1 MLWYISTHLKA
12 SAFKGE
18 NNIFPFFT
26 LAGLSQREQ
35 LGRRKSRV
43 TRVDCTKWNFPGSAD
58 SLAVL
63 SGAESCS
70 AWVKWNSKT
79 KHYELFI
86 SSKIPVSSPDA
97 AEAQI
102 TLSKIPIGQPKEPVL
117 TTAHSCQHTLCL
129 QQTKSWNKKENEK
142 KENVTAAQSVG
153 AQRHCWLMH

>member
-1 MLWYISTHLKA
+1 MLWYISTYLKA

-58 SLAVL
+58 RLAVL

-70 AWVKWNSKT
+70 AWVKCNSKT
-79 KHYELFI
+79 KHHELFI
-86 SSKIPVSSPDA
+86 SSKIPMSSPAA

-102 TLSKIPIGQPKEPVL
+102 TLSKIPIGQPKNLCRQQPTTVSTSCVSSKQRVGIKRRMRRRKMSQLLSQWVL
-117 TTAHSCQHTLCL
+117 RGTAD
-129 QQTKSWNKKENEK
+129 
-142 KENVTAAQSVG
+142 
-153 AQRHCWLMH
+153 